1 MNARPVRL
9 DRDAVLDAMQDQI
22 DDLTAVVA
30 AQQKQLT
37 RQRRLIAQLAS
48 YAGLP
53 AERIRRR

>member
-1 MNARPVRL
+1 MSAHPVRL

-22 DDLTAVVA
+22 DDLTAVVT

-37 RQRRLIAQLAS
+37 RQRRVIAQLAA

-53 AERIRRR
+53 AERTRGR

>member
-1 MNARPVRL
+1 MNVRPVRL

-37 RQRRLIAQLAS
+37 RQRRLIAQLAA

-53 AERIRRR
+53 TERIRGR